1 MYGVSKAFALAIIS
15 LSAAVILVVVFAW
28 QGPGLDN
35 VTPSASAA
43 LFNEQLVQGIY
54 EQASPA
60 VVDINID
67 RQVEDTAT
75 FGRLGFGSGFL
86 VDSEGHIVTNNHV
99 IQGADRIR
107 ISFKDGSSVEAEVL
121 GTNPANDL
129 ALLKVS
135 SDSVDGIKPLT
146 LGDSGEAR
154 PGQLAIAI
162 GSPFGLG
169 GSITVG
175 VISGVDRTLN
185 SDLSRPISGVLQTD
199 ALINPGNSG
208 GPLLDRKGNVVG
220 INTAIQVSLDTFSP
234 RNLGRG
240 SIGFAVPVN
249 TLVIL
254 LPRLKENQVIRPPWL
269 GITAASLEPLLVEA
283 LELTV
288 NHGVYITQVMN
299 ASPANKEGLV
309 ASGLA
314 ERGRPGKGGDIITAV
329 DGKKVT
335 SVSGLIAMLNL
346 HLPGDEVTLTVVRDG
361 KTIEIVLALGE
372 WPADRE
378 LQPRSRNFPQPSP
391 EEFTEPK
398 NPLVPSTPGFEFP
411 DLFPKKRSR

>member
-1 MYGVSKAFALAIIS
+1 MYGVSKAFALAITS
-15 LSAAVILVVVFAW
+15 LSAAVILVVIFAW
-28 QGPGLDN
+28 QGPGFN
-35 VTPSASAA
+35 SVTPSASAA
-43 LFNEQLVQGIY
+43 LFDEQLVQGIY

-60 VVDINID
+60 VVDINVD
-67 RQVEDTAT
+67 RRLEDS
-75 FGRLGFGSGFL
+75 FNRLGFGSGFL

-107 ISFKDGSSVEAEVL
+107 ISFKDGTSAEAETL

-135 SDSVDGIKPLT
+135 ADAVKNIKPLT
-146 LGDSGEAR
+146 LGDSGDAK

-208 GPLLDRKGNVVG
+208 GPLLDRQGKVVG
-220 INTAIQVSLDTFSP
+220 INTAIQVSLSDFNP

-249 TLVIL
+249 TLVNL

-283 LELTV
+283 LDLTV
-288 NHGVYITQVMN
+288 DHGVYVTQVMSG
-299 ASPANKEGLV
+299 SPANKVGLV
-309 ASGLA
+309 AAGLSD
-314 ERGRPGKGGDIITAV
+314 RGRPPKGGDVIVAV
-329 DGKKVT
+329 DGTKVR
-335 SVSGLIAMLNL
+335 SVASLIALLNL
-346 HLPGDEVTLTVVRDG
+346 HLPGDEVTLSLVRDG
-361 KTIEIVLALGE
+361 ENLEVALNLGE

-378 LQPRSRNFPQPSP
+378 LQPRSRNFPQPRP
-391 EEFTEPK
+391 EEFTQPK

>member
-1 MYGVSKAFALAIIS
+1 MYGVSKAFSLAIIS
-15 LSAAVILVVVFAW
+15 LSAAVIMVVTFAW

-43 LFNEQLVQGIY
+43 LFDEQLVQGIY
-54 EQASPA
+54 DQAIPA

-67 RQVEDTAT
+67 RKVEDS

-107 ISFKDGSSVEAEVL
+107 ISFEDGTSVEAEIL

-129 ALLKVS
+129 AMLKVS
-135 SDSVDGIKPLT
+135 SDAGKDIKPLT
-146 LGDSGEAR
+146 LGDSNETR

-175 VISGVDRTLN
+175 VISGTDRTLN

-208 GPLLDRKGNVVG
+208 GPLLNRQGHVVG
-220 INTAIQVSLDTFSP
+220 INTAIQVSLNDFNP

-240 SIGFAVPVN
+240 SIGFAVPTN
-249 TLVIL
+249 TLTTL
-254 LPRLKENQVIRPPWL
+254 LPRLKESKVIRPPWL
-269 GITAASLEPLLVEA
+269 GISAASLEPLLVEA
-283 LELTV
+283 LDLPV
-288 NHGVYITQVMN
+288 DQGIYVTQVMN
-299 ASPANKEGLV
+299 GSPANKVGLI

-314 ERGRPGKGGDIITAV
+314 DRGRPGNDGDIIIAV
-329 DGKKVT
+329 DGKNVT
-335 SVSGLIAMLNL
+335 SVAGLISMLNL
-346 HLPGDEVTLTVVRDG
+346 HLPGDEVTLTVIREG
-361 KTIEIVLALGE
+361 ETIQVPLNLGE

-378 LQPRSRNFPQPSP
+378 LDPRPRNFPQPSP

-398 NPLVPSTPGFEFP
+398 SPLVPSTPGFEFP

>member
-1 MYGVSKAFALAIIS
+1 MYGVSKAFSLAIIS
-15 LSAAVILVVVFAW
+15 LSAAVIMVVIFAW

-43 LFNEQLVQGIY
+43 LFDEQLVQGIY
-54 EQASPA
+54 DQAIQA

-67 RQVEDTAT
+67 RKVENS

-107 ISFKDGSSVEAEVL
+107 ISFEDGTSVEAEIL

-129 ALLKVS
+129 AMLKVS
-135 SDSVDGIKPLT
+135 SDAVKDIKPLT
-146 LGDSGEAR
+146 LGDSNETR

-175 VISGVDRTLN
+175 VISGTDRTLN

-208 GPLLDRKGNVVG
+208 GPLLNRQGHVVG
-220 INTAIQVSLDTFSP
+220 INTAIQVSLNDFNP

-240 SIGFAVPVN
+240 SIGFAVPTN
-249 TLVIL
+249 TLTTL
-254 LPRLKENQVIRPPWL
+254 LPRLKEGKVIRPPWL
-269 GITAASLEPLLVEA
+269 GISAASLEPLLVEA
-283 LELTV
+283 LDLPV
-288 NHGVYITQVMN
+288 DQGIYVTQVMSG
-299 ASPANKEGLV
+299 SPANKVGLI

-314 ERGRPGKGGDIITAV
+314 ERGRPGNDGDIIIAV
-329 DGKKVT
+329 DGKNVT
-335 SVSGLIAMLNL
+335 SVAGLISMLNL
-346 HLPGDEVTLTVVRDG
+346 HLPGDEVTLTVIREDE
-361 KTIEIVLALGE
+361 TIQVPLNLGE

-378 LQPRSRNFPQPSP
+378 PDPRPRNFPQPSP

-398 NPLVPSTPGFEFP
+398 SPLVPSTPGVEFP

>member
-1 MYGVSKAFALAIIS
+1 MYGVSKAFSLAIIS

-35 VTPSASAA
+35 VTPYASAA
-43 LFNEQLVQGIY
+43 LFDEQLVQGIY
-54 EQASPA
+54 EQAIPA

-67 RQVEDTAT
+67 RKVEDA

-86 VDSEGHIVTNNHV
+86 VDTEGHIVTNNHV

-107 ISFKDGSSVEAEVL
+107 ISFKDGTNVEAEIL

-135 SDSVDGIKPLT
+135 ADAVEGIKPLT
-146 LGDSGEAR
+146 LGDSGETR

-175 VISGVDRTLN
+175 VISGTDRTLN
-185 SDLSRPISGVLQTD
+185 SDLFRPISGVLQTD

-208 GPLLDRKGNVVG
+208 GPLLNRQGNVVG
-220 INTAIQVSLDTFSP
+220 INTAIQVSLNDFNP

-249 TLVIL
+249 TLATL
-254 LPRLKENQVIRPPWL
+254 LPRLKESKVIRPPWL
-269 GITAASLEPLLVEA
+269 GISAASLEPLLVEA
-283 LELTV
+283 LDLPVE
-288 NHGVYITQVMN
+288 HGIYVTQVMN
-299 ASPANKEGLV
+299 GSPANKVGLI
-309 ASGLA
+309 AAGLA
-314 ERGRPGKGGDIITAV
+314 ERGRPGSDGDIIVAV
-329 DGKKVT
+329 DGKDVT
-335 SVSGLIAMLNL
+335 SVAGLISMLNL
-346 HLPGDEVTLTVVRDG
+346 HLPGDEVTLSVVRDG
-361 KTIEIVLALGE
+361 ETIQVPLNLGE

-378 LQPRSRNFPQPSP
+378 LDPR
-391 EEFTEPK
+391 
-398 NPLVPSTPGFEFP
+398 
-411 DLFPKKRSR
+411 